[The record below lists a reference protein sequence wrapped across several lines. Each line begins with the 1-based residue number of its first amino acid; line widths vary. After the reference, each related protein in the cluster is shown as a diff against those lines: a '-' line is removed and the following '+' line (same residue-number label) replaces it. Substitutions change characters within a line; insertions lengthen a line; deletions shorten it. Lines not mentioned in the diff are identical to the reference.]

1 MIATLFLMTALA
13 QGGAEA
19 KADDSARA
27 AAAAEKAA
35 EAAQKAAEAAQR
47 AAEAAEKAVGQLAPQ
62 PEKTAEKP
70 AEKKPSGWTATVGAG
85 LLSLSG
91 NSSAISFNL
100 NSAAERKTDDWI
112 FGLKAAAVYGQSR
125 PPGSDDEPQTVAL
138 GGGFSGRGDR
148 RFTERYSAYL
158 QAGLE
163 ADHVKSVEYRY
174 FGEAGVGII
183 WLDPGKEFPK
193 AFLRTDVAARYGE
206 EERFQYYPTKADP
219 TTHRL
224 DSVRLIAP
232 RIAVAFKYG
241 LTESVTF
248 SEDLELMP
256 NVAGPSR
263 LLANS
268 VTKLSARLSKALA
281 FGMGFA
287 FNEDTAPAA
296 GKKDLDTTLSASVE
310 MSFQ

>member
-1 MIATLFLMTALA
+1 MIATLVLMTVLG
-13 QGGAEA
+13 QGGTEA
-19 KADDSARA
+19 RTDDSARA

-35 EAAQKAAEAAQR
+35 EAAQKAAEAAQK
-47 AAEAAEKAVGQLAPQ
+47 AAEAAERAAGQLAAPA
-62 PEKTAEKP
+62 EKAAEKP

-100 NSAAERKTDDWI
+100 SSAAEKKTEEWI

-125 PPGSDDEPQTVAL
+125 PPGSDDEPQTIAL

-148 RFTERYSAYL
+148 RFTERYSGYL

-163 ADHVKSVEYRY
+163 TDHVKSVEYRY
-174 FGEAGVGII
+174 FGEAGAGII

-224 DSVRLIAP
+224 DPVRLIAP
-232 RIAVAFKYG
+232 RLAVAFKYG

-248 SEDLELMP
+248 SEDLEVLP
-256 NVAGPSR
+256 NVVGPSR
-263 LLANS
+263 VLANS
-268 VTKLSARLSKALA
+268 VTKLSARLSKGLS
-281 FGMGFA
+281 FGMSFT

-296 GKKDLDTTLSASVE
+296 GKKDLDTALAASVE